1 MRAELQHN
9 VVSNSGRSLAEF
21 VATRKFRNW
30 LTLGLVVLGP
40 LLILATFIVLG
51 GLEQTGNQTFLRA
64 VILADIVYVITIAGL
79 IAGRVARMMSA
90 RRVRSAGSKLHMRL
104 TRVFTLIALVPTVV
118 VAIFATIT
126 LNFGLEGWFSDRVRQ
141 VVGNS
146 LAAAQ
151 AYESEHK
158 VNLSSDARLLAR
170 FLNDQK
176 VQFPLISE
184 AEFRVLLERGQKQIQ
199 RGLTEAYVIDGGLN
213 IQARGERSYLFG
225 FDPPTPA
232 DIALARRGEIVII
245 EDWEKDEFRALAVI
259 PAFADRFLYVSRDVD
274 GEILSLLDQTKETI
288 TLYQQLESDR
298 GRLLFEFA
306 LIYLGFALIVILA
319 SIWGA
324 LWFAERLARP
334 VGVLAAA
341 AERVGLGD
349 LNVRIKA
356 SNTDDEIAML
366 GRTFN
371 RMTEQVKGQQD
382 ALIEANEETEKR
394 RRLFDSVLSGVTAG
408 VIGLDSDGH
417 IEVCNNAAE
426 QMLRFDGVVSRGKP
440 IGEVVPEFQ
449 PLFESLA
456 LKRQSTAV
464 TEVEVERFAAIEKL
478 MARIGARSVD
488 GVVEGYVI
496 TFDDITDLVSAQ
508 RTAAWGDVARRI
520 AHEIKN
526 PLTPIQ
532 LSAERLRRKFLP
544 VAGEEKDA
552 LNQYADVIIRQ
563 TEDLRKIVDEFS
575 KFARMPA
582 ADMRRGDIIN
592 VIKGALLL
600 IEGAHTEI
608 MFKRDF
614 NADVIEFDFDETMM
628 SQVFNNVLKNA
639 AEAIEAK
646 TAASDAPYQPEV
658 RVITTSGAGVL
669 TIRVQDNGIGLPE
682 QRATLF
688 EPYVTHRDKGTG
700 LGLSIV
706 KKIVEEHNGQME
718 LRDAPVFDGNEG
730 FGAEV
735 KISFFSLD
743 GQVRPNSQKHKQVA

>member
-1 MRAELQHN
+1 MQHN
-9 VVSNSGRSLAEF
+9 VVSNRGRTLTEF
-21 VATRKFRNW
+21 IATRKFRNW

-40 LLILATFIVLG
+40 LLILATFVVLG
-51 GLEQTGNQTFLRA
+51 GLDESGTQTFLRA
-64 VILADIVYVITIAGL
+64 VVLADIVYVITIAGL
-79 IAGRVARMMSA
+79 IAGRVARMISA
-90 RRVRSAGSKLHMRL
+90 RRKRSVGSKLHMRL
-104 TRVFTLIALVPTVV
+104 TRVFTLIALIPTVV

-126 LNFGLEGWFSDRVRQ
+126 LNFGLEGWFSDRVQQ

-146 LAAAQ
+146 LSAAE
-151 AYESEHK
+151 AYENEHK
-158 VNLSSDARLLAR
+158 VNLSSDVQLLAR

-225 FDPPTPA
+225 FDAPTPS

-245 EDWEKDEFRALAVI
+245 EDWDQDEFRALAVI

-288 TLYQQLESDR
+288 ALYQQLESTR
-298 GRLLFEFA
+298 GRILFEFG
-306 LIYLGFALIVILA
+306 LIYLGFALVVILA

-324 LWFAERLARP
+324 LWFAERLSRP
-334 VGVLAAA
+334 VGVMAAA
-341 AERVGLGD
+341 AQRVGSGD
-349 LNVRIKA
+349 LNVRVKDPG
-356 SNTDDEIAML
+356 TDDEIAML

-382 ALIEANEETEKR
+382 ALIEANQETEKR

-408 VIGLDSDGH
+408 VIGLDSNGRV
-417 IEVCNNAAE
+417 EVCNSAAE
-426 QMLRFDGVVSRGKP
+426 EMLGFDGVVSRGKP
-440 IGEVVPEFQ
+440 LQDVVPEFQ

-456 LKRQSTAV
+456 TKGKSTAV

-496 TFDDITDLVSAQ
+496 TFDDITELVSAQ

-532 LSAERLRRKFLP
+532 LSAERLRRKFGP
-544 VAGEEKDA
+544 IAGDEKDV
-552 LNQYADVIIRQ
+552 LDQYADVIIRQ

-582 ADMRRGDIIN
+582 ADMRRGDLIP

-600 IEGAHTEI
+600 IEGAHSNITFVQE
-608 MFKRDF
+608 FTSSS
-614 NADVIEFDFDETMM
+614 IEFDFDETMM

-646 TAASDAPYQPEV
+646 TATAEADFKPEI
-658 RVITTSGAGVL
+658 RVNTSFVGDVL
-669 TIRVQDNGIGLPE
+669 TIQVQDNGIGLPE
-682 QRATLF
+682 QRSKLF

-706 KKIVEEHNGQME
+706 KKIVEEHGGQME
-718 LRDAPVFDGNEG
+718 LCDAPIFDGNES

-735 KISFFSLD
+735 KISLFSID
-743 GQVRPNSQKHKQVA
+743 GQVRPNTQKQQRVA

>member
-1 MRAELQHN
+1 MQHN
-9 VVSNSGRSLAEF
+9 LVTTSGRTLAEF
-21 VATRKFRNW
+21 VATRRFRNW
-30 LTLGLVVLGP
+30 LTLSLVVLGP
-40 LLILATFIVLG
+40 LLILATFVVLSR
-51 GLEQTGNQTFLRA
+51 LEETGNQTILRA
-64 VILADIVYVITIAGL
+64 VILADLVYVITIAGL
-79 IAGRVARMMSA
+79 IAGRVSRMISA
-90 RRVRSAGSKLHMRL
+90 RRRRSAGSKLHMRL
-104 TRVFTLIALVPTVV
+104 TRVFTLIALIPTVV

-146 LAAAQ
+146 LSAAE
-151 AYESEHK
+151 AYENEHK
-158 VNLSSDARLLAR
+158 VNLSSDVKLLAR

-176 VQFPLISE
+176 VQYPLISE

-225 FDPPTPA
+225 FDPPTPS
-232 DIALARRGEIVII
+232 DIALARRGEVVII
-245 EDWEKDEFRALAVI
+245 EDWAKDEFRALAVI

-274 GEILSLLDQTKETI
+274 GEILSLLDQTKETVA
-288 TLYQQLESDR
+288 LYQQLESDR

-319 SIWGA
+319 SVWGA
-324 LWFAERLARP
+324 LWFAERLSRP

-341 AERVGLGD
+341 AQRVGSGD
-349 LNVRIKA
+349 LNVRVKEPD
-356 SNTDDEIAML
+356 TDDEIAML

-371 RMTEQVKGQQD
+371 KMTEQVKGQQD
-382 ALIEANEETEKR
+382 ALIEANQETEKR

-408 VIGLDSDGH
+408 VIGLDSTGRV
-417 IEVCNNAAE
+417 EVCNDAAE
-426 QMLRFDGVVSRGKP
+426 AILGFDGVASRGKP
-440 IGEVVPEFQ
+440 ISEVVPEFQ
-449 PLFESLA
+449 PLFDA
-456 LKRQSTAV
+456 LGQKGRTTVV
-464 TEVEVERFAAIEKL
+464 TEIQVDRFAAIEKL

-496 TFDDITDLVSAQ
+496 TFDDITELVSAQ

-532 LSAERLRRKFLP
+532 LSAERLRRKFGP
-544 VAGEEKDA
+544 IAGDQKEVLD
-552 LNQYADVIIRQ
+552 QYADVIIRQ

-582 ADMRRGDIIN
+582 ADLRRGDLIPVIN
-592 VIKGALLL
+592 GALLL
-600 IEGAHTEI
+600 IEGAHSEI
-608 MFKRDF
+608 EFSRHYTTD
-614 NADVIEFDFDETMM
+614 AIEFDFDETMM

-639 AEAIEAK
+639 AEAIEAHK
-646 TAASDAPYQPEV
+646 DNSSEDFQPEI
-658 RVITTSGAGVL
+658 RVTTEINNGVL
-669 TIRVQDNGIGLPE
+669 SVRIQDNGIGLPE
-682 QRATLF
+682 QRAQLF

-706 KKIVEEHNGQME
+706 KKIVEEHGGQME
-718 LRDAPVFDGNEG
+718 LRDAPIFEGNDS

-743 GQVRPNSQKHKQVA
+743 GQVRPNTQKHRQVA

>member
-1 MRAELQHN
+1 MQHN
-9 VVSNSGRSLAEF
+9 VVSNRGRTLTEF
-21 VATRKFRNW
+21 IATRKFRNW

-40 LLILATFIVLG
+40 LLILATFVVLG
-51 GLEQTGNQTFLRA
+51 GLDESGTQTFLRA
-64 VILADIVYVITIAGL
+64 VVLADIVYVITIAGL
-79 IAGRVARMMSA
+79 IAGRVARMISA
-90 RRVRSAGSKLHMRL
+90 RRKRSVGSKLHMRL
-104 TRVFTLIALVPTVV
+104 TRVFTLIALIPTVV

-126 LNFGLEGWFSDRVRQ
+126 LNFGLEGWFSDRVQQ

-146 LAAAQ
+146 LSAAE
-151 AYESEHK
+151 AYENEHK
-158 VNLSSDARLLAR
+158 VNLSSDVQLLAR

-225 FDPPTPA
+225 FDAPTPS

-245 EDWEKDEFRALAVI
+245 EDWDQDEFRALAVI

-288 TLYQQLESDR
+288 ALYQQLESTR
-298 GRLLFEFA
+298 GRILFEFG
-306 LIYLGFALIVILA
+306 LIYLGFALVVILA

-324 LWFAERLARP
+324 LWFAERLSRP
-334 VGVLAAA
+334 VGVMAAA
-341 AERVGLGD
+341 AQRVGSGD
-349 LNVRIKA
+349 LNVRVKDPG
-356 SNTDDEIAML
+356 TDDEIAML

-382 ALIEANEETEKR
+382 ALIEANQETEKR

-408 VIGLDSDGH
+408 VIGLDSNGRV
-417 IEVCNNAAE
+417 EVCNSAAE
-426 QMLRFDGVVSRGKP
+426 EMLGFDGVVSRGKP
-440 IGEVVPEFQ
+440 LQDVVPEFQ

-456 LKRQSTAV
+456 TKGKSTAV

-496 TFDDITDLVSAQ
+496 TFDDITELVSAQ

-532 LSAERLRRKFLP
+532 LSAERLRRKFGP
-544 VAGEEKDA
+544 IAGDEKDV
-552 LNQYADVIIRQ
+552 LDQYADVIIRQ

-582 ADMRRGDIIN
+582 ADMRRGDLIP

-600 IEGAHTEI
+600 IEGAHSNITFVQE
-608 MFKRDF
+608 FTSSS
-614 NADVIEFDFDETMM
+614 IEFDFDETMM

-646 TAASDAPYQPEV
+646 SATAEADFKSEI
-658 RVITTSGAGVL
+658 RVNTSFVGDVL
-669 TIRVQDNGIGLPE
+669 TIQVQDNGIGLPE
-682 QRATLF
+682 QRSKLF

-706 KKIVEEHNGQME
+706 KKIVEEHGGQME
-718 LRDAPVFDGNEG
+718 LCDAPIFDGNES

-735 KISFFSLD
+735 KISLFSID
-743 GQVRPNSQKHKQVA
+743 GQVRPNTQKQQRVA